1 MCRIP
6 TKKAGKR
13 YEDEEEDLAMIDVG
27 EIAELSERKIIKLS
41 DLVDSKKMI
50 KHDISSNSL

>member
-1 MCRIP
+1 
-6 TKKAGKR
+6 
-13 YEDEEEDLAMIDVG
+13 MIDVG
-27 EIAELSERKIIKLS
+27 EIAELSDRKIIKLS